1 MSRQFEYLVCRVNF
15 QRVTFVNETWQGKD
29 VPESERKDDVIQSCP
44 TVWEYLQLAGSEG
57 WELVSAV
64 DSCIATPK
72 ATASMFKPADQIPY
86 QLLFLKR
93 EVAG

>member
-15 QRVTFVNETWQGKD
+15 QRVTFVNDAWQGKD
-29 VPESERKDDVIQSCP
+29 VPESERKDEVVQSCP
-44 TVWEYLQLAGSEG
+44 AVWEYLQLAGSEG

-64 DSCIATPK
+64 DSSFTAPK
-72 ATASMFKPADQIPY
+72 ASAGTFKAADPIPF

-93 EVAG
+93 EVGQ